1 MPISPP
7 AEQLLDLPEMNLME
21 LYGRLRS
28 LTDAAGFRGI
38 LPAIWQC
45 SDESQAIKKALFG
58 YAYNS
63 PSFNLGRVGALLDPT
78 RLATAAHHGH
88 DLVIVGGSHLGA
100 EQRDGIGY
108 IERVHGEVAPCC
120 GMLRRMLEDYLQV
133 YRRATQLIKVYRDAG
148 PIKIEVPYK
157 YLFRKPVG
165 EAVRLQLHLEKLV
178 DGEALGEGSLGKIY
192 RLHPELVALQPEY
205 LPELD
210 TTLRPIGSL
219 LRPHLFSFN
228 KLIDLDSREP
238 KNMLE
243 ASVAEFLPEVVTA
256 HYPHRRLCNVHT
268 WRQFHRIAS
277 YITDA
282 FDGSGRNIF
291 VLAGLTIDHSIRRN
305 TFIPQFGFWMEQ
317 GRALEARYFGPE
329 AINELLIRQTI
340 YRPPVTFLEYAGI
353 SE

>member
-7 AEQLLDLPEMNLME
+7 AEQLLDSPAMNLME

-28 LTDAAGFRGI
+28 LTDEAGFSGV

-78 RLATAAHHGH
+78 RLATAAHHGN
-88 DLVIVGGSHLGA
+88 DLVIVGGSHIGA
-100 EQRDGIGY
+100 DERNGIGY

-120 GMLRRMLEDYLQV
+120 GMLCRLLEEYLQV
-133 YRRATQLIKVYRDAG
+133 YRRAAQLIKVFRVAG
-148 PIKIEVPYK
+148 PVKVEVPYK
-157 YLFRKPVG
+157 YLFRKPIG
-165 EAVRLQLHLEKLV
+165 DTVRLQLDLASLV
-178 DGEALGEGSLGKIY
+178 DGEALGEGALGKIY
-192 RLHPELVALQPEY
+192 RLHPELVARLPEY
-205 LPELD
+205 IPELD
-210 TTLRPIGSL
+210 ATPQPIGGL
-219 LRPHLFSFN
+219 LRPQVFGFS

-238 KNMLE
+238 KNMFE
-243 ASVAEFLPEVVTA
+243 ASVAEFLPEIVTSRS
-256 HYPHRRLCNVHT
+256 PHRRLCDVHT

-305 TFIPQFGFWMEQ
+305 TFIPQFGFWMEH
-317 GRALEARYFGPE
+317 GRALEARYLGPE
-329 AINELLIRQTI
+329 AVNELLGRQQI

-353 SE
+353 S

>member
-7 AEQLLDLPEMNLME
+7 AEQLLELPEMNLME

-28 LTDAAGFRGI
+28 LTDAAGFSGT

-88 DLVIVGGSHLGA
+88 DLVVVGGSHIGA
-100 EQRDGIGY
+100 DERNGIGY
-108 IERVHGEVAPCC
+108 IERVHGQVAPCC
-120 GMLRRMLEDYLQV
+120 GMLRRMLEEYLQV
-133 YRRATQLIKVYRDAG
+133 YRRASQLIKVFRVAG
-148 PIKIEVPYK
+148 PVKVEVPYK

-165 EAVRLQLHLEKLV
+165 ETVRLQLHLERLV
-178 DGEALGEGSLGKIY
+178 DGEALGEGSLGKVY
-192 RLHPELVALQPEY
+192 RLHPELSEALSEH
-205 LPELD
+205 LPELGS
-210 TTLRPIGSL
+210 TPTPIGPL
-219 LRPHLFSFN
+219 LRPQLFSFS
-228 KLIDLDSREP
+228 KVIDAESREP
-238 KNMLE
+238 KQMLE
-243 ASVAEFLPEVVTA
+243 ASVAEFLPEIVTA
-256 HYPHRRLCNVHT
+256 RYPHRRLCDVHT

-291 VLAGLTIDHSIRRN
+291 VLAGLTIDYSIRRN
-305 TFIPQFGFWMEQ
+305 TFVPQFGFWMEQ
-317 GRALEARYFGPE
+317 GRALEARYYNPE
-329 AINELLIRQTI
+329 QVHALLGEQKI

-353 SE
+353 S